1 MPISSNAGTMQIV
14 IAEHAVDRAVEVL
27 AETADA
33 GDRLGVRAK
42 GLAPV
47 IAGEHADVVALSAQQ
62 RGHALH
68 GSLAHLHMH
77 VADMEN
83 GEAVEARGKIR

>member
-33 GDRLGVRAK
+33 GDRLGVRAEC
-42 GLAPV
+42 LSPV
-47 IAGEHADVVALSAQQ
+47 IAGEH
-62 RGHALH
+62 
-68 GSLAHLHMH
+68 
-77 VADMEN
+77 
-83 GEAVEARGKIR
+83 